1 LALTPGS
8 RLGVYDITDQIGE
21 GGMGQVWR
29 ATDSTLGRQVAIKI
43 LPDAFA
49 ADPERLARFE
59 REARTLASLNH
70 PHIAAIYGF
79 EKSSGMHA
87 LVMELVEGED
97 LSQRIA
103 RLRAPDA
110 SARQAGMPLDE
121 VLPIAK
127 QIAEA
132 LEAAHEQGI
141 IHRDLKPA
149 NIKVRS
155 DGTVKVLDFGLAKAM
170 ETAEPKGSAPHA
182 ATITSPAMT
191 QAGMILGTAAYM
203 APEQARGKAV
213 DRRADIWAFGAVL
226 FEMLAGRRPFDGED
240 LTEVL
245 GAVVRLE
252 PQWDAL
258 PSTVPAR
265 VTQVLRLCL
274 RKDPKQRVGDIR
286 DVRLALEGAFE
297 SAAPQDSS
305 PPAVNPSP
313 RSSGIAWGAAAALG
327 LTSVLAVWAPWRVAP
342 PPQPNIQFQVQPPE
356 KGEFERL
363 SISPDG
369 RLVAFVSKG
378 QLWTHSLET
387 LQSRAI
393 PGTEGATSSFW
404 SPDSAS
410 IGFFANGSLK
420 KIAAA
425 GGPPQILAP
434 SGLGTGGSWNRNDV
448 ILFGALEWRGLF
460 QVSAAGG
467 APVAVTKPQ
476 GADLFLFP
484 AFLPDGNHF
493 LYAVNGGKEST
504 GTYLGSLDGMEAV
517 RLLPEVGN
525 VVFREGHLLFLR
537 GQALMAQPFDDVG
550 LALTGDAFAVVG
562 NVAGNLTGSM
572 FSLSHTGVLAYLG
585 GASASAVQLSWTD
598 RLGQSLGLF
607 GPPGPY
613 AHFRLSPDEKRMAYD
628 IGYDDVWVLDSV
640 RGVPSKLTFDPD
652 LDNFPMWSPD
662 GQRIAWASF
671 RGGSHNLYVKAAN
684 GTGAEELLVKMGTP
698 MGWGTDWS
706 KDGRHV
712 MYQRPGGKTGQDL
725 WIAPQQPSGGGSDP
739 VPYLNAEFN
748 EQNGRFSPDGK
759 WVAYTSNESGVDA
772 VYVQSF
778 PVSDAKF
785 QISDGGASE
794 PQWSTDGTEL
804 FYLAADRTLMAVP
817 ITRTAAEPFRPGLP
831 KALFTVPSVP
841 GGDVNLI
848 SYAVGNDGKRFLVS
862 IGDGT
867 GSAPPLTVML
877 NWRAGV
883 KK

>member
-1 LALTPGS
+1 MVPVDGS
-8 RLGVYDITDQIGE
+8 GAG
-21 GGMGQVWR
+21 
-29 ATDSTLGRQVAIKI
+29 
-43 LPDAFA
+43 
-49 ADPERLARFE
+49 ERLARFE

-103 RLRAPDA
+103 RLRTPGA

-121 VLPIAK
+121 ALPIAK

-149 NIKVRS
+149 NVKIRP
-155 DGTVKVLDFGLAKAM
+155 DGTVKVLDFGLAKAV
-170 ETAEPKGSAPHA
+170 EQGSGIGDQGSGA
-182 ATITSPAMT
+182 ANSPTITSPAMT

-203 APEQARGKAV
+203 SPEQARGKAV

-226 FEMLAGRRPFDGED
+226 FEMLSGRRPFDGED
-240 LTEVL
+240 MTEVL

-258 PSTVPAR
+258 PPTVPAR
-265 VTQVLRLCL
+265 VSQVLRLCL

-297 SAAPQDSS
+297 TAAPQDSP

-313 RSSGIAWGAAAALG
+313 RSSKIAWGVAAALG
-327 LTSVLAVWAPWRVAP
+327 LTSVLAVWALWRVAP
-342 PPQPNIQFQVQPPE
+342 PPQPNIQFQVQPLE
-356 KGEFERL
+356 KGEFGRP

-369 RLVAFVSKG
+369 RLVAFASKG
-378 QLWTHSLET
+378 ELWIHSLES

-393 PGTEGATSSFW
+393 PGTEGGYFPFW

-410 IGFFANGSLK
+410 IGFFENGSLK
-420 KIAAA
+420 KVDAA

-434 SGLGTGGSWNRNDV
+434 SGIGVGGSWNRNDV
-448 ILFGALEWRGLF
+448 ILFAALERRGLF

-476 GADLFLFP
+476 GADVLLYP

-493 LYAVNGGKEST
+493 LYAVDGAKESI
-504 GTYLGSLDGMEAV
+504 GTFLGSLDGMEAV
-517 RLLPEVGN
+517 RLLPEMGS
-525 VVFREGHLLFLR
+525 VVFSEGHLLFR
-537 GQALMAQPFDDVG
+537 RDQALMAQPFDDVG
-550 LALTGDAFAVVG
+550 LALTGDAFPIVG
-562 NVAGNLTGSM
+562 NVAGSLGYSG

-585 GASASAVQLSWTD
+585 GASVSTVQLAWTD

-607 GPPGPY
+607 GPPGSY
-613 AHFRLSPDEKRMAYD
+613 SNFQLSPDEKRMAYD
-628 IGYDDVWVLDSV
+628 IGFDDVWVLDSV

-652 LDNFPMWSPD
+652 QDNFPMWSPD
-662 GQRIAWASF
+662 GQRIAWSAN
-671 RGGSHNLYVKAAN
+671 RGGSFNLYVKAAN
-684 GTGAEELLVKMGTP
+684 GTGAEELLVKMGTQT
-698 MGWGTDWS
+698 GWVTDWS
-706 KDGRHV
+706 KDGRHL
-712 MYQRPGGKTGQDL
+712 MYQRPGDKTGQDL
-725 WIAPQQPSGGGSDP
+725 WIAPQQPSGGGSVP

-748 EQNGRFSPDGK
+748 ERNGRFSPDGK

-778 PVSDAKF
+778 PISGAKF

-794 PQWSTDGTEL
+794 PQWSADGTEL
-804 FYLAADRTLMAVP
+804 FYLATDRTLMVVP
-817 ITRTAAEPFRPGLP
+817 LARTTAEPFRPGLP
-831 KALFTVPSVP
+831 KAQFTVPPVP
-841 GGDVNLI
+841 GLDELNN
-848 SYAVGNDGKRFLVS
+848 SYAVGNDGKRFLIS